1 MLKNTTL
8 VSVIG
13 VQELLLSTQ
22 MVTSATFRV
31 FELYLVVA
39 IYFLTLTT
47 LWGFFQRWLENR
59 FGQSDRPSAP
69 PPAASRMFGRSTLK
83 LLRGR

>member
-1 MLKNTTL
+1 
-8 VSVIG
+8 
-13 VQELLLSTQ
+13 

-39 IYFLTLTT
+39 IYFLLLTT
-47 LWGFFQRWLENR
+47 LWGFFQRWLEAR
-59 FGQSDRPSAP
+59 FGQSDRPA
-69 PPAASRMFGRSTLK
+69 PPAAGSRMFGRGTLK